1 MARPR
6 KINPDDL
13 DVYNEEALNQQLLE
27 EVSVDLPADPEQE
40 DVVPELGEAGEGGG
54 FGDLSD
60 EESFRYHE

>member
-1 MARPR
+1 
-6 KINPDDL
+6 
-13 DVYNEEALNQQLLE
+13 
-27 EVSVDLPADPEQE
+27 VSVDLPADPEQE

>member
-13 DVYNEEALNQQLLE
+13 DVYNEEALNLQLSE
-27 EVSVDLPADPEQE
+27 ENSAEHPMDPEQE
-40 DVVPELGEAGEGGG
+40 DVVPELGEASEGVG